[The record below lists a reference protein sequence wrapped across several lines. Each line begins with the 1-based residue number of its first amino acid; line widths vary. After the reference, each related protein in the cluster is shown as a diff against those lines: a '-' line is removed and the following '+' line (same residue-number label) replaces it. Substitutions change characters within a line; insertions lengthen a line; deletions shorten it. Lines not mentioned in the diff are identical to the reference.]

1 MNSFDNSFCEKNA
14 LVVGGSGGIG
24 KSISLAL
31 AKSGASVTVHGGHA
45 SEKFDSLLREMNS
58 FSESEFHSRKHRQII
73 LDFEKINLEEFDK
86 KNLAQFSNEDFSEKI
101 HDENS
106 PKNSGENFSE
116 KNLASCHCR
125 VRPDNLD
132 LKTDLRVKPEDDK
145 RDAEDDKKNCE
156 ENFSEEILAEKINGK
171 FFEKNCG
178 NFATKNSDEFSSLE
192 NLKSALRESEILC
205 VCYGPFLQKKISET
219 SACEWIWTTRL
230 NLALPGILAGYAARF
245 MKKRGFGRILFF
257 GGTRTNQIN
266 GFKTNAAYAAAKTGI
281 ASLTKSFA
289 LEFGEHGI
297 YTAAIF
303 PGFVK
308 TEYISAKKCAEYEKI
323 LGGKKMICADEVA
336 RAALFLLSDPNLN
349 GTLLEMNGGWRP

>member
-1 MNSFDNSFCEKNA
+1 MNSFDSSFCEKNA

-58 FSESEFHSRKHRQII
+58 ISKSEFHSRKHRQII
-73 LDFEKINLEEFDK
+73 LDFEKINLEEFDEEIQGSAAEK
-86 KNLAQFSNEDFSEKI
+86 KSV
-101 HDENS
+101 
-106 PKNSGENFSE
+106 P
-116 KNLASCHCR
+116 CHCR

-145 RDAEDDKKNCE
+145 RDAENDKKNCE

-245 MKKRGFGRILFF
+245 MEKRGFGRILFF

-281 ASLTKSFA
+281 ASLAKSFA

-308 TEYISAKKCAEYEKI
+308 TEYVSAKKRAEYEKI

>member
-45 SEKFDSLLREMNS
+45 SEKFDSLLREMRS
-58 FSESEFHSRKHRQII
+58 FSEYEFHSRKHRQII
-73 LDFEKINLEEFDK
+73 LDFEKINLEEFDEEIQGSAAEK
-86 KNLAQFSNEDFSEKI
+86 KSV
-101 HDENS
+101 
-106 PKNSGENFSE
+106 
-116 KNLASCHCR
+116 SCHCR

-145 RDAEDDKKNCE
+145 RDAENDKKNCE

-245 MKKRGFGRILFF
+245 MEKRGFGRILFF

-308 TEYISAKKCAEYEKI
+308 TEYISAKKRAEYEKI

>member
-58 FSESEFHSRKHRQII
+58 ISKSEFHSRKHRQII
-73 LDFEKINLEEFDK
+73 LDFEKINLEEFDEEIQGSAAEK
-86 KNLAQFSNEDFSEKI
+86 KSV
-101 HDENS
+101 
-106 PKNSGENFSE
+106 P
-116 KNLASCHCR
+116 CHCR

-145 RDAEDDKKNCE
+145 RDAENDKKNCE

-245 MKKRGFGRILFF
+245 MEKRGFGRILFF

-281 ASLTKSFA
+281 ASLAKSFA

-308 TEYISAKKCAEYEKI
+308 TEYVSAKKRAEYEKI

>member
-73 LDFEKINLEEFDK
+73 LDFEKINLEEFDEEIQGSAAEK
-86 KNLAQFSNEDFSEKI
+86 KSV
-101 HDENS
+101 
-106 PKNSGENFSE
+106 P
-116 KNLASCHCR
+116 CHCR

-245 MKKRGFGRILFF
+245 MEKRGFGRILFF

>member
-1 MNSFDNSFCEKNA
+1 M
-14 LVVGGSGGIG
+14 
-24 KSISLAL
+24 
-31 AKSGASVTVHGGHA
+31 
-45 SEKFDSLLREMNS
+45 
-58 FSESEFHSRKHRQII
+58 
-73 LDFEKINLEEFDK
+73 
-86 KNLAQFSNEDFSEKI
+86 
-101 HDENS
+101 
-106 PKNSGENFSE
+106 
-116 KNLASCHCR
+116 
-125 VRPDNLD
+125 RPDNLD

-245 MKKRGFGRILFF
+245 MEKRGFGRILFF

-308 TEYISAKKCAEYEKI
+308 TEYISAKKRAEYEKI

>member
-1 MNSFDNSFCEKNA
+1 MNSFDNFFCEKNA

-58 FSESEFHSRKHRQII
+58 ISKSEFHSRKHRQII
-73 LDFEKINLEEFDK
+73 LDFAKVNLEEFDEEIQGSAAEK
-86 KNLAQFSNEDFSEKI
+86 KSV
-101 HDENS
+101 
-106 PKNSGENFSE
+106 P
-116 KNLASCHCR
+116 CHCR

-145 RDAEDDKKNCE
+145 RDAENDKKNCE

-178 NFATKNSDEFSSLE
+178 NFATKNSEEFSSLE

-308 TEYISAKKCAEYEKI
+308 TEYISAKKRAEYEKI

>member
-14 LVVGGSGGIG
+14 LIVGGSGGIG
-24 KSISLAL
+24 KAISLAL

-58 FSESEFHSRKHRQII
+58 ISKSEFHSRKHRQII
-73 LDFEKINLEEFDK
+73 LDFEKINLEEFDEEIQGSAAEK
-86 KNLAQFSNEDFSEKI
+86 KSV
-101 HDENS
+101 
-106 PKNSGENFSE
+106 P
-116 KNLASCHCR
+116 CHCR

-145 RDAEDDKKNCE
+145 RDAENDKKNCE

-308 TEYISAKKCAEYEKI
+308 TEYISAKKRAEYEKI
-323 LGGKKMICADEVA
+323 LGEKKMICADEVA